1 MSDIKKILLFGATGR
16 LGRLIM
22 LEALARGFEIVALVR
37 SPEKIAT
44 KSPSLLVA
52 RGTPENKSDVAK
64 AFEDCDAIL
73 SALNN
78 NRASDMPWAKLINPP
93 YLMRDSV
100 QNGLEA
106 MKAAG
111 KKRIVVVTA
120 MGAGDSLQD
129 ISWLLRPIIT
139 KTNLAVTYR
148 DHDAQEE
155 LLKSSNMDW
164 TIVRPVAL
172 TNKDETKK
180 LIVSYRNKPKPARA
194 ISRKHVAK
202 FVLNCLAASEYIH
215 KTPMI
220 SEK

>member
-1 MSDIKKILLFGATGR
+1 MADVKKFLLFGATGR
-16 LGRLIM
+16 LGRLVM

-44 KSPSLLVA
+44 KSPNLLLA
-52 RGTPENKSDVAK
+52 QGTPENKTDETQAL
-64 AFEDCDAIL
+64 EGCDAIL

-78 NRASDMPWAKLINPP
+78 NRASDMPWAKLINPH
-93 YLMRDSV
+93 YLMRNSV

-155 LLKSSNMDW
+155 LLKNSNMDW

-172 TNKDETKK
+172 TNKDDIKK
-180 LIVSYRNKPKPARA
+180 LIVSYRNRPKPARM

-202 FVLNCLAASEYIH
+202 FVVDCLAGSEYIR
-215 KTPMI
+215 KAPMI

>member
-78 NRASDMPWAKLINPP
+78 NRASDM
-93 YLMRDSV
+93 
-100 QNGLEA
+100 
-106 MKAAG
+106 
-111 KKRIVVVTA
+111 
-120 MGAGDSLQD
+120 
-129 ISWLLRPIIT
+129 
-139 KTNLAVTYR
+139 
-148 DHDAQEE
+148 
-155 LLKSSNMDW
+155 
-164 TIVRPVAL
+164 
-172 TNKDETKK
+172 
-180 LIVSYRNKPKPARA
+180 
-194 ISRKHVAK
+194 
-202 FVLNCLAASEYIH
+202 CLGPS
-215 KTPMI
+215 
-220 SEK
+220 